1 MSLAYVIRSLFVRRY
16 IVAGCFALGLMIS
29 AIYLLIAE
37 PVFRST
43 ASVVAGVRPPETI
56 GPSSVAEQLSA
67 DYLLTQEDILKSDRV
82 AQEVVRSTKLAE
94 TPEIAERFGWTPEFG
109 PLTDFIAERIAWGLV
124 VEQSTTNSRVI
135 NISYL
140 SKDPEFSATMAN
152 AFAEAFIETNLQ
164 LQNEPAR
171 RNIESYDRQLQNIAE
186 RMQAMQSEL
195 ATKEKALGI
204 VSSKGQPDPGV
215 AQLSAL
221 ASNLAAAEA
230 EAANARAASR
240 TGSVATEVGDP
251 VVQNLQLTIATKSA
265 QLSQLGQTM
274 GPNHPDYRQL
284 ASELAT
290 LKSQLALQK
299 RIVRQATAA
308 SAAQAAQAR
317 SQIAGAVQSQRSEV
331 TATRAAQ
338 NEVAV
343 LEQDLANLRTSYD
356 QIGQRRA
363 QLEVLDNTDQ
373 SNISFLSRAVPDP
386 EPVAPKEALAILLG
400 AVAGLALGIA
410 IALVLELSNRR
421 IRLSEQLETML
432 GIRDLGSIRAN
443 VGERITTVRVANA
456 LLSAP
461 RRLLGH
467 SH

>member
-1 MSLAYVIRSLFVRRY
+1 M
-16 IVAGCFALGLMIS
+16 
-29 AIYLLIAE
+29 
-37 PVFRST
+37 
-43 ASVVAGVRPPETI
+43 
-56 GPSSVAEQLSA
+56 
-67 DYLLTQEDILKSDRV
+67 
-82 AQEVVRSTKLAE
+82 
-94 TPEIAERFGWTPEFG
+94 
-109 PLTDFIAERIAWGLV
+109 
-124 VEQSTTNSRVI
+124 
-135 NISYL
+135 
-140 SKDPEFSATMAN
+140 
-152 AFAEAFIETNLQ
+152 
-164 LQNEPAR
+164 
-171 RNIESYDRQLQNIAE
+171 
-186 RMQAMQSEL
+186 
-195 ATKEKALGI
+195 
-204 VSSKGQPDPGV
+204 
-215 AQLSAL
+215 
-221 ASNLAAAEA
+221 
-230 EAANARAASR
+230 
-240 TGSVATEVGDP
+240 ATEVSDP